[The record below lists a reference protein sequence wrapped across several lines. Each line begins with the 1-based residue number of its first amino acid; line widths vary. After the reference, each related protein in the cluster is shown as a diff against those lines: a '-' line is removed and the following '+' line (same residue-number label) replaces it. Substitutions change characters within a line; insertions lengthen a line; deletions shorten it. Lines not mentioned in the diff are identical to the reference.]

1 MTSLI
6 GGVRVKKSSLRI
18 DSYGTID
25 ELNSYVGLVRDS
37 VTEDHLKS
45 VLYDVQFVLFNI
57 GSVLAADPEKNKM
70 ALPEVYEQ
78 DIKTLEDE
86 MDAMNEVLPPLTHF
100 ILPGGHPFVSY
111 AHLARTVC
119 RRAERIVVAL
129 ADHDQVNPLII
140 QYLNR
145 LSDYLFILARFIAHS
160 LNVEENKW
168 IPKTSKNQE

>member
-1 MTSLI
+1 
-6 GGVRVKKSSLRI
+6 
-18 DSYGTID
+18 
-25 ELNSYVGLVRDS
+25 
-37 VTEDHLKS
+37 
-45 VLYDVQFVLFNI
+45 
-57 GSVLAADPEKNKM
+57 
-70 ALPEVYEQ
+70 
-78 DIKTLEDE
+78 
-86 MDAMNEVLPPLTHF
+86 VLPPLTHF